1 MLDVGGMGD
10 NVLGELTGRML
21 LVELTSTVVVVA
33 PDAIV
38 VTTSVTT
45 SLATTPSIRVY
56 RNQLLGKAFASPMD
70 IPACLL

>member
-1 MLDVGGMGD
+1 MLDVGSMGD

-33 PDAIV
+33 PDAMA

-45 SLATTPSIRVY
+45 SLPSTPSFRVY
-56 RNQLLGKAFASPMD
+56 RNQLLGKAFASAMD